1 MNNFSVN
8 NSFIKGKLKTGLFH
22 LVILAFSIL
31 ICALIG
37 CSSSKNNN
45 SSTASSTE
53 GKKELTPVT
62 LNEVAHSIFYAPQ
75 YAAIELGYFEEE
87 GILLTLDTGFGAD
100 KTMTALISGNADIGF
115 MGSEAS
121 IYTYKEGNEDFAVNF
136 AQLTQRAGNF
146 LVSREQNDSFSW
158 SQLKGSTVIGGRKG
172 GMPEMVFEYILK
184 KNGLTPQKDVTII
197 QNIDFGSTAAAF
209 SSDTSLSDYTV
220 EFEPHATL
228 LELSGDGYVV
238 TSLGV
243 DSGYVP
249 YTAYSARK
257 SFLTAHPDT
266 IQHFTNAI
274 QKGLEYVN
282 SHNAA
287 EIANVIAPQFPETD
301 IKTITI
307 IVNRYLEQDTWKND
321 TIFTKESF
329 DLLQDIL
336 LDAGEL
342 EQKVPYDDLVTTAYA
357 KNAITNHK

>member
-1 MNNFSVN
+1 
-8 NSFIKGKLKTGLFH
+8 
-22 LVILAFSIL
+22 
-31 ICALIG
+31 
-37 CSSSKNNN
+37 
-45 SSTASSTE
+45 
-53 GKKELTPVT
+53 
-62 LNEVAHSIFYAPQ
+62 
-75 YAAIELGYFEEE
+75 
-87 GILLTLDTGFGAD
+87 
-100 KTMTALISGNADIGF
+100 
-115 MGSEAS
+115 
-121 IYTYKEGNEDFAVNF
+121 
-136 AQLTQRAGNF
+136 
-146 LVSREQNDSFSW
+146 
-158 SQLKGSTVIGGRKG
+158 
-172 GMPEMVFEYILK
+172 MVFEYILK

-249 YTAYSARK
+249 YTAYSTRK
-257 SFLTAHPDT
+257 SFLKAHPDT

-282 SHNAA
+282 SHSAA

-342 EQKVPYDDLVTTAYA
+342 EQKVPYDDLVTTTYA
-357 KNAITNHK
+357 KNAVTKFE